1 MVPSSGLFQR
11 NILFRDFLLAS
22 NISLLGTNIFDI
34 AIPLYVLEKTHSAM
48 DLAMVS
54 LALNLP
60 YFLMAPLTGY
70 FIDHFDKRRVML
82 ASDLGQVVCMLLLF
96 GYNLTSA
103 QSIWPVFIFVF
114 AAKTLTNWFET
125 VTTFQLIP
133 SLVREKDLA
142 EANAWFLTLYRL
154 IQVMGPLAGGIL
166 MTLLGFRS
174 CIFFNAVSFGAT
186 LYFVYNM
193 KNLSELIDGPDF
205 HRNIKPLSVKSIYEN
220 FTESAS
226 YIWHSPIFKPFV
238 LLMFLWNLSSLG
250 PNTPSLIYYLKELK
264 TFSSA
269 EYGSMAAL
277 ISFTGVVGFLWS
289 HALYKQ
295 FDFYR
300 ALVGAAFWQA
310 LLATF
315 AIGFFHHPVVLVVVF
330 ALSRIGASVLAM
342 GTFLIRQTEIPKSH
356 AGGVNACLR
365 MFFMSAVPIS
375 AAGQGLLIS
384 KFGVEASFLLGALCL
399 WGAFALART
408 VGITYE
414 ANKKSIARAA

>member
-1 MVPSSGLFQR
+1 MVPFSALVQR
-11 NILFRDFLLAS
+11 NALFRDFLLAS

-34 AIPLYVLEKTHSAM
+34 TIPLYVLEKTHSAM
-48 DLAMVS
+48 DLALVS
-54 LALNLP
+54 LALSLP

-70 FIDHFDKRRVML
+70 CIDHFDKRRVML

-96 GYNLTSA
+96 AYDLMST
-103 QSIWPVFIFVF
+103 QSIWPVFLFVF

-133 SLVREKDLA
+133 SLVRKEDLA
-142 EANAWFLTLYRL
+142 EANTWFLTLYRL
-154 IQVMGPLAGGIL
+154 IQVVGPLAGGIL
-166 MTLLGFRS
+166 MAFLGFRS
-174 CIFFNAVSFGAT
+174 CIFLNAVSFGAT
-186 LYFVYNM
+186 LYFIYKM
-193 KNLSELIDGPDF
+193 KNLSEFIDGPDF
-205 HRNIKPLSVKSIYEN
+205 RRKIKPLSVKSIYEN
-220 FTESAS
+220 FMESVS
-226 YIWHSPIFKPFV
+226 YIWRSPIFKPFV

-250 PNTPSLIYYLKELK
+250 PNTPSLTYYLKEFK

-269 EYGSMAAL
+269 EYGSMVAL

-300 ALVGAAFWQA
+300 TLVGAAFWQA

-315 AIGFFHHPVVLVVVF
+315 AISFFHHPVVLVVVF

-375 AAGQGLLIS
+375 AVGQGLLIS
-384 KFGVEASFLLGALCL
+384 KFGVDASFLLGALCL

-408 VGITYE
+408 VSITYE
-414 ANKKSIARAA
+414 ENKKPGARAA